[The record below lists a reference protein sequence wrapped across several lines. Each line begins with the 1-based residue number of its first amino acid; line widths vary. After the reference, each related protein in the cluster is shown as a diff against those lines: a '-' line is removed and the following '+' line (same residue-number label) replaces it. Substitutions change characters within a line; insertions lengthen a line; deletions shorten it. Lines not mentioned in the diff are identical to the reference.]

1 MTALPKLFLIISKDL
16 IVATVKKVIRGT
28 AEIAQVRVEKKMLTP
43 RSAAHFGKEH
53 NFSKKKKINRK
64 CGGSLTLGCT
74 REGEESLLVL
84 F

>member
-16 IVATVKKVIRGT
+16 IVAAVKKVIRGT
-28 AEIAQVRVEKKMLTP
+28 AEIAQVMVEKKMLTP

-53 NFSKKKKINRK
+53 NFSKKKINRK
-64 CGGSLTLGCT
+64 FGGSFTLGCT
-74 REGEESLLVL
+74 REGEESLLVQ

>member
-28 AEIAQVRVEKKMLTP
+28 AEIAQVRVEKNILTP
-43 RSAAHFGKEH
+43 RPAAHFGKEH
-53 NFSKKKKINRK
+53 NFSKKKIHRK

-74 REGEESLLVL
+74 REGEESLHAL

>member
-16 IVATVKKVIRGT
+16 IVAAVKKVIRGT
-28 AEIAQVRVEKKMLTP
+28 AEIAQVMVEKKMLTP

-53 NFSKKKKINRK
+53 NFKKKKNNRK

-74 REGEESLLVL
+74 REGEESLLVQ